1 MPTVT
6 KALITASL
14 VVLAADISGNSS
26 SAKAQSF
33 PPPGKMLTM
42 QMGTTPGS
50 GTDAAGM
57 LISKYLMK
65 YLPNQP
71 RIALQHMP
79 GAGGITA
86 LNHVVLRTPSDGML
100 IIMGSASV
108 LDPYNTRKDNV
119 KYDPTKFRIIGGIGR
134 GGSALVI
141 SEAAEKRLY
150 DHSAPPAVMGTSGP
164 IPRQGMQ
171 AVLWGAEY
179 LGWNVKWVTGYPG
192 THDLMVALDR
202 GEIDMTT
209 TGNIFILAD
218 RLKSG
223 AIKVINQ
230 AGMIKDGKSV
240 GREDFGEVPL
250 LTERLEGKIKD
261 PLAQKAFA
269 YWIAMNTADKWFA
282 LAPNTP
288 DEIVEVYR
296 QAWTKVIADPGFLQE
311 GEKISE
317 SFFPVSHKE
326 VENYIQALAD
336 TPNEAV
342 EFTLSLMRK
351 QGIAVAK

>member
-1 MPTVT
+1 MSNLRSVLIGT
-6 KALITASL
+6 AL
-14 VVLAADISGNSS
+14 VFGAANLLGSSS
-26 SAKAQSF
+26 SAQAESF
-33 PPPGKMLTM
+33 PPPGKALLM
-42 QMGTTPGS
+42 QLGTTPGS
-50 GTDAAGM
+50 GTDAAGI

-86 LNHVVLRTPSDGML
+86 LNHVVLKTPSDGML

-119 KYDPTKFRIIGGIGR
+119 KYDPTTFRIIGGIGR

-141 SEAAEKRLY
+141 SQAAEKRLY
-150 DHSAPPAVMGTSGP
+150 DRSAPPAVMGTSGP

-171 AVLWGAEY
+171 AALWGAEY

-192 THDLMVALDR
+192 TPELMVALDR

-218 RLKSG
+218 RLKKGS
-223 AIKVINQ
+223 IKVINQ

-240 GREDFGEVPL
+240 GREDFGDVPL
-250 LTERLEGKIKD
+250 LTERLEGKIED

-296 QAWTKVIADPGFLQE
+296 QAWTKIIVDPGFLQE

-326 VENYIQALAD
+326 VENYIQVLAE